1 MGMGSMTFPM
11 DECIGV
17 PSGAMMNPWIMMFSQ
32 GMDSS
37 ICSALRME

>member
-1 MGMGSMTFPM
+1 M

-17 PSGAMMNPWIMMFSQ
+17 PSGAMMNPWIMMSFQ
-32 GMDSS
+32 GISCS